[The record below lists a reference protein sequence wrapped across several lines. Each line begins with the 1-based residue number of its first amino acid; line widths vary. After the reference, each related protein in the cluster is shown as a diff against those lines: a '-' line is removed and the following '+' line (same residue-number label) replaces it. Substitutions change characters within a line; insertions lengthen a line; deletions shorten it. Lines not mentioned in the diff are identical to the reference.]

1 VFQAVPSPYLV
12 PFDGSYQQAD
22 TPTAPPGDAPSGR
35 KKALKKRVERFAELQ
50 ERLYAEDKRSL
61 LLVFQAMDAAGKD
74 STIRAIT
81 SGVSAAGFQVSAFK
95 RPSDREL
102 DHDFLWRTVK
112 QLPQRGRIGIFNR
125 SYYEEVLVVR
135 VHPGIIGSRPRPGW
149 MTPGD
154 ELWEHRF
161 ESIHDHEMHLARA
174 GTTILKF
181 WLKVG
186 RDEQAR
192 RFLSRAEEPHKNWK
206 FAMGDIRERGHWR
219 AYHEAY
225 EEALA
230 ATSQPWAPW
239 YAIPADDK
247 PFMRLAVADII
258 VRSLEAMDP
267 QYPDLPAEDRAQ
279 MSDAAAGLRAELG
292 GR

>member
-181 WLKVG
+181 W
-186 RDEQAR
+186 
-192 RFLSRAEEPHKNWK
+192 FLSSIRFQWYSGCIDRCRRRWRWVSRQQRATNRWWWRCRWVYHFIRHFWEK
-206 FAMGDIRERGHWR
+206 F
-219 AYHEAY
+219 
-225 EEALA
+225 
-230 ATSQPWAPW
+230 
-239 YAIPADDK
+239 
-247 PFMRLAVADII
+247 
-258 VRSLEAMDP
+258 
-267 QYPDLPAEDRAQ
+267 
-279 MSDAAAGLRAELG
+279 
-292 GR
+292 